1 MKAFLLTA
9 FLGGS
14 LAAAQTTSTPST
26 SVAPAATV
34 SDAPVLTLNAPVG
47 TVTELVSTTTTR
59 MTVSDVSVTAA
70 PGSKVTP
77 AQVEEARR
85 SIVQGTEALKKAG
98 ANTVTA
104 KIFNKVT
111 ARDAAGNT
119 TLLSTVVQPL
129 PAAGKQ
135 PARNLNIRFT
145 QVIAPD
151 GKISGMKVESDD
163 AQVNRILQGFTPDR
177 IQQMAEQNGNNFTGV
192 YGRPLVTGQS
202 YTNTT
207 TMNMQEL
214 LGGIFSL
221 MAGPQGAQA
230 FGDVQA
236 SPLKVTTTMT
246 SRGQNARGETL
257 LEGRSTFDSWKVS
270 VNSKDADLPMQMS
283 VTLLDAVQVS
293 NTTYAQTGLPV
304 NSKLNSTMKMNLVM
318 VMDGVQVS
326 MNMNMEQ
333 SQNVRPR

>member
-1 MKAFLLTA
+1 MKAIFLTA
-9 FLGGS
+9 LLSGS
-14 LAAAQTTSTPST
+14 LATAQTAPATSTPVPPAVT
-26 SVAPAATV
+26 APE
-34 SDAPVLTLNAPVG
+34 APVLTLSAPVG
-47 TVTELVSTTTTR
+47 TATELVSTTTTR
-59 MTVSDVSVTAA
+59 MTVSDVRVTAA
-70 PGSKVTP
+70 PGSKATP

-119 TLLSTVVQPL
+119 TLLTTVVQPL

-135 PARNLNIRFT
+135 PARNLSIRYT

-151 GKISGMKVESDD
+151 GKISGTRVESDD
-163 AQVNRILQGFTPDR
+163 AQVNRILQGFTPEKL
-177 IQQMAEQNGNNFTGV
+177 QQMAEQNGNNFTGV
-192 YGRPLVTGQS
+192 YGRPLVTGET

-214 LGGIFSL
+214 LGSIFSL

-236 SPLKVTTTMT
+236 SPLKVTTTLT
-246 SRGQNARGETL
+246 SRGQNERGEIL
-257 LEGRSTFDSWKVS
+257 LDTDGTSAPWKFS
-270 VNSKDADLPMQMS
+270 VNSKDADLPLQMS
-283 VTLLDAVQVS
+283 ITLLDAVNSGSV
-293 NTTYAQTGLPV
+293 TYARTGLPV
-304 NSKLNSTMKMNLVM
+304 NSKLNSTMKMNLMM
-318 VMDGVQVS
+318 VMDDVQVS
-326 MNMNMEQ
+326 MNVNMEQ
-333 SQNVRPR
+333 TLNLRPR